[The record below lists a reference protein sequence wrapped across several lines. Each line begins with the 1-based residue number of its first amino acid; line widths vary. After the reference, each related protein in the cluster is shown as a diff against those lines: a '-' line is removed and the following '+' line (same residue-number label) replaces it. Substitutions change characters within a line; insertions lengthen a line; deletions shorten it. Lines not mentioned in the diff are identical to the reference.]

1 VGEGEVAGIDLG
13 EIHPAVAHDGRQA
26 TILNGR
32 HLRCVRRYQNKLKGR
47 LAALRDRKR
56 RGSRR
61 WKRLVRSAQRQL
73 RCLDHQIKDIAHKQT
88 ITLVSTLR
96 ERGVQTVA
104 IGDIRDIRHHRD
116 YGHTANEKRHQMPSG
131 LIRHMLTYKAQRH
144 GMRVVLQDEHYTSRT
159 CPSCQRRHKPRGR
172 RFRCPW
178 CGFVAHRNVVG
189 AWNIRKE
196 YLGGSPVVGAM
207 ASPSG
212 VRYHAHMRCS
222 TLLPPSG
229 VKESQM
235 R

>member
-1 VGEGEVAGIDLG
+1 VAGIDLG